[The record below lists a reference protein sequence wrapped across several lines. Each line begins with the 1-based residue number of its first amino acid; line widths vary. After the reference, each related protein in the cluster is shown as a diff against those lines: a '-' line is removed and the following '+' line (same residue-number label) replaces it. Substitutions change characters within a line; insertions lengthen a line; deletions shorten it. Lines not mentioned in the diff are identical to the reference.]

1 MCKQTQWQDVSKNIL
16 MIQSSDG
23 LLFLFYKH
31 DFCSSSLSVSA
42 RKSSATNGRTPLRSG
57 HLLRTFGPHVLHR
70 IFLIVMNNIA
80 YYEHARWR
88 FSIVAGHP
96 SLRGHHCTL
105 RVWAPLS
112 FTGGMKGLD
121 GWVQNLSFLRLPS
134 VDLSIATGRDINENT
149 RVVTTLRLRSS
160 YSLPVHRFYVLLI
173 YLL

>member
-1 MCKQTQWQDVSKNIL
+1 MAGHSKSIL
-16 MIQSSDG
+16 VIQSSDG
-23 LLFLFYKH
+23 LCLFKFYEICKPNFAAH
-31 DFCSSSLSVSA
+31 CCPFRREKVQPRMVEPPSDRDACF
-42 RKSSATNGRTPLRSG
+42 G
-57 HLLRTFGPHVLHR
+57 LLVPACR
-70 IFLIVMNNIA
+70 IVFYIVMNNIA

-134 VDLSIATGRDINENT
+134 VDLSIATGRDKRKQEWQ
-149 RVVTTLRLRSS
+149 RRFG
-160 YSLPVHRFYVLLI
+160 YVHFIRYRCIGFMFY
-173 YLL
+173 